1 MPGERADPGGDVL
14 RAHADRGTL
23 GLVSADPVAFGRRL
37 AELRKDAGLIPAQ
50 AARRAGVTAAYW
62 SVIEGAVPQ
71 GRNKRASLPRVP
83 VVRALAD
90 AVDADKAE
98 LLELAGYSDD
108 ADLERA
114 RVARLGGG
122 IQMSASGI
130 DLEELRLV
138 DPEAYANLEAQARF
152 FLDRARRQA
161 RDGAGE
167 A

>member
-1 MPGERADPGGDVL
+1 V
-14 RAHADRGTL
+14 T
-23 GLVSADPVAFGRRL
+23 ADPVGFGRRL
-37 AELRKDAGLIPAQ
+37 AELRKAAGLIPAQ

-71 GRNKRASLPRVP
+71 GRHRRRSTPRVP

-98 LLELAGYSDD
+98 LLELAGYPDD

-122 IQMSASGI
+122 IHMAASRI
-130 DLEELRLV
+130 DVEELRLA
-138 DPEAYANLEAQARF
+138 DPEAYANLVAQARF
-152 FLDRARRQA
+152 FLERARRQT
-161 RDGAGE
+161 RDGTSGG
-167 A
+167 